1 MYVLIFYKISK
12 KETIRISLLLSLT
25 HLLQDYCS
33 YFRKLDNLKV
43 FSILNE
49 DNLQDHIGENCSKVP
64 DIGIARS
71 CLIEQST
78 WRPFSQTWTSVKT
91 RCWNKIVDSSAYL
104 LYFFVSVY

>member
-12 KETIRISLLLSLT
+12 KETIRISLLLSLI

-71 CLIEQST
+71 CLHGNLSPRRGLLLKPDIG
-78 WRPFSQTWTSVKT
+78 T
-91 RCWNKIVDSSAYL
+91 R
-104 LYFFVSVY
+104 